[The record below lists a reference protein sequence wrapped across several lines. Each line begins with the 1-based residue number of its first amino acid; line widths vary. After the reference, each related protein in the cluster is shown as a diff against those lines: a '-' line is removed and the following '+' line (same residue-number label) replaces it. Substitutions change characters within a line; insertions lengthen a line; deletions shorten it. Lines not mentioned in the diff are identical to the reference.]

1 MIKFKDYNWFLEGL
15 AALVLLVSFVLMLIY
30 DTEVALI
37 SIRLTGL
44 GILFF
49 TIIRVKP
56 IIASRN
62 EKDFL
67 LLLFVEFMIDLIVGI
82 VMLFSPEYLTKKDN
96 EIFNFARLIGAVLF
110 VRGVTHFYTTA
121 KRYELHDIFSFVFHI
136 IAISFGFLYLW
147 NGNLTI
153 EKIVLAL
160 EVIAIILSIYF
171 GYRSYRGY
179 NNYRI
184 QKSNLLK
191 MEDYLHKPQEKPEVK
206 IEDPLHIDEKI
217 NPKIVDEPEED
228 KRPSIDIN

>member
-1 MIKFKDYNWFLEGL
+1 MIKFKDYNWLIEGL
-15 AALVLLVSFVLMLIY
+15 AALVLLISFVLMLIY

-49 TIIRVKP
+49 TIIRVRP
-56 IIASRN
+56 LIVSRD

-67 LLLFVEFMIDLIVGI
+67 LLMFIEFMIDLVVGTM
-82 VMLFSPEYLTKKDN
+82 MLFFPEYVTKKGN
-96 EIFNFARLIGAVLF
+96 EIFNFARLIGIVLF
-110 VRGVTHFYTTA
+110 VRGITHFYTTA
-121 KRYELHDIFSFVFHI
+121 KRYELHDIFAFIFHI

-147 NGNLTI
+147 NGDLTI

-160 EVIAIILSIYF
+160 EVLAIILSLYF

-184 QKSNLLK
+184 QKTNLLK
-191 MEDYLHKPQEKPEVK
+191 MDDYLNQKQDKPKNQ

-217 NPKIVDEPEED
+217 NPKIIEEPSED
-228 KRPSIDIN
+228 DRPSIDIN